1 MLYLGTEFGLF
12 VSLNKGG
19 QWARLRSNLP
29 TVPIYEITLHPR
41 ENDMLLATHG
51 RSIWILDD
59 LTPIQKASEAI
70 TTEAYLFDARPGM
83 QLNPAEFR
91 PPFGGPGD
99 RRFWGKNPEIGIALS
114 YYLQTPSRT

>member
-1 MLYLGTEFGLF
+1 MGEAAEQ
-12 VSLNKGG
+12 SP
-19 QWARLRSNLP
+19 Q

-91 PPFGGPGD
+91 PAL
-99 RRFWGKNPEIGIALS
+99 RRTG
-114 YYLQTPSRT
+114 